1 MNQTNLPST
10 ELVKNVMMASPNGV
24 LVLQA
29 IRSADGR
36 IIDLYMTMINAV
48 AEQELDCPAVEALGQ
63 LFSQA
68 FPHLAEKNSLE
79 LYRKVLDTG
88 QPAQF
93 EVHYFRPGQAIP
105 TWLAVSVVRLE
116 KNLLITFTDNTDTK
130 TDVGEKEMADTLQL
144 VFDESVNGI
153 SIFKAIR
160 DEHGQV
166 SDFRLMMVN
175 EAGLKMTGYD
185 RDDVVGRTMWEMY
198 PATSINGLF
207 KQYVRACETNQI
219 IRVEHYYPEY
229 DIWREG
235 KIVPI
240 PEGIMV
246 TYNDTT
252 AIKKAQEKVNRQA
265 QLLDALLEHIPTAI
279 AVLEPIWADRGS
291 PDRIVDFQV
300 FQANSAL
307 EQLIGQPKSQ
317 VIGQSL
323 TRAFHNTNAKTL
335 LSHCLEALQEGNM
348 QAFDMLLSQQYYR
361 VSVTAKGDQLVV
373 AFTRI
378 N

>member
-1 MNQTNLPST
+1 MNRTNLPST
-10 ELVKNVMMASPNGV
+10 ELLQSVMMASTNGV

-63 LFSQA
+63 LFSQS
-68 FPHLAEKNSLE
+68 FPHLAEKNLLE
-79 LYRKVLDTG
+79 LYRRVLDTG
-88 QPAQF
+88 QSAQF
-93 EVHYFRPGQAIP
+93 EVRYFRSGQTRP

-116 KNLLITFTDNTDTK
+116 KKLLITFTNNTDTK
-130 TDVGEKEMADTLQL
+130 IEVGEVEMADTMQL

-160 DEHGQV
+160 DEHNQI

-175 EAGLKMTGYD
+175 EAGLRMTGYQ
-185 RDDVVGRTMWEMY
+185 RDDVVGRTIWEMY

-219 IRVEHYYPEY
+219 IQVEHYYPEY

-252 AIKKAQEKVNRQA
+252 AIKKAQEKVNQQA
-265 QLLDALLEHIPTAI
+265 ELLDALLEHIPTGI
-279 AVLEPIWADRGS
+279 AVVEPIWADKGS
-291 PDRIVDFQV
+291 PERVVDFEV
-300 FQANSAL
+300 LQANSAL
-307 EQLIGQPKSQ
+307 EQVIGQSKSQ

-323 TRAFHNTNAKTL
+323 TSAFHNTNARTL
-335 LSHCLEALQEGNM
+335 LSHCLEGLQKGNV
-348 QAFDMLLSQQYYR
+348 QTFDMQLSQHDYR
-361 VSVTAKGDQLVV
+361 VSVTAKGDQLLL
-373 AFTRI
+373 AFTRT